1 MEELILFVLHVFFD
15 QLRYNPDDE
24 VKPQVALKE
33 EAVAQEE
40 ELQEITQQ
48 EKDEKPAAP
57 VREPAESSGKRDEQ
71 QDKDQA
77 NKGKQPAED
86 QGQAGKPAV
95 DQEEKA
101 KQHGGEKKASALAE
115 PVDLSN
121 EQMQDVLGKLP
132 AHILPPD
139 VVCSFIH
146 LLTLLL
152 LCLLSYHTCALFAC

>member
-1 MEELILFVLHVFFD
+1 MSFTFELQEYQPKLGSCSDCFCSTCFFD
-15 QLRYNPDDE
+15 LLRYNPDDE

-57 VREPAESSGKRDEQ
+57 VEEPAESSGKRDEQ

-95 DQEEKA
+95 DQEEKG
-101 KQHGGEKKASALAE
+101 KQHGGERKASALAE
-115 PVDLSN
+115 PIDLSN
-121 EQMQDVLGKLP
+121 EQVQDVLGKLP

-139 VVCSFIH
+139 VVCFLPLHSF
-146 LLTLLL
+146 
-152 LCLLSYHTCALFAC
+152 TC